1 MLGSGPKGS
10 RNSKMGEISM
20 DMEKDESLE
29 RLKCGGL
36 KYWWNL
42 SNGGGG
48 QEKHPSEHKA

>member
-42 SNGGGG
+42 SNGGGTR
-48 QEKHPSEHKA
+48 KASIRA